1 MKKKTNGL
9 IAVIIT
15 IIICILAIIFV
26 QKIPTPLIR
35 TIVTL
40 AIILAAVLLFVMGGI
55 LIFANKSSQE
65 KNAIPAS
72 GTEKKKLTQE
82 QSESINM
89 AFSQL
94 SSIRI
99 TIARIKD
106 TSIVQSGNDACASI
120 ERVIQTLK
128 DKPEKIQ
135 TSRQLFNYYLPTM
148 KKVIEKYQRIEMS
161 EVDNADMP
169 AKVTNYLN
177 DVRLAMDNLYE
188 GLFDNDKLNLEVDM
202 EAMKLAI
209 MRDGL
214 LEDGEI

>member
-55 LIFANKSSQE
+55 LIFANKSGQG

-72 GTEKKKLTQE
+72 GAGKKKLTQE
-82 QSESINM
+82 QSESITM

-94 SSIRI
+94 SSIRM

-148 KKVIEKYQRIEMS
+148 KKVIAKYQRIEMS